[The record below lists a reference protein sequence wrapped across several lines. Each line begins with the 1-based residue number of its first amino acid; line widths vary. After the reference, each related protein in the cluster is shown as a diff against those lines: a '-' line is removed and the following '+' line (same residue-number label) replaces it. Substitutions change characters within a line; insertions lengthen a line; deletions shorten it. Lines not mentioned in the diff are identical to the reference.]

1 VGVIRN
7 LEGLNGL
14 SRTAWLVLG
23 LICVGVVGYVDI
35 ITGYEVG
42 FSLFYLI
49 PIALVSWFGGSPLGL
64 TIAMA
69 GAVMWG
75 AADALAGAKY
85 SSHWILVWNSF
96 IRLTF
101 FLITVFSVE
110 EAKELDREK
119 NFSRIRSRRRTA
131 ANAVFTNP
139 FHGPLDKPCGLGN

>member
-1 VGVIRN
+1 MGLIRK
-7 LEGLNGL
+7 LKGLNRL

-49 PIALVSWFGGSPLGL
+49 PIVLVSWFGGSPLGL

-75 AADALAGAKY
+75 LAEAWAGANI
-85 SSHWILVWNSF
+85 WRDGILVGISF

-101 FLITVFSVE
+101 F
-110 EAKELDREK
+110 
-119 NFSRIRSRRRTA
+119 
-131 ANAVFTNP
+131 
-139 FHGPLDKPCGLGN
+139 

>member
-49 PIALVSWFGGSPLGL
+49 PIVLVSRFAGLPLGV
-64 TIAMA
+64 TMA
-69 GAVMWG
+69 TAGGWCGA
-75 AADALAGAKY
+75 
-85 SSHWILVWNSF
+85 
-96 IRLTF
+96 
-101 FLITVFSVE
+101 
-110 EAKELDREK
+110 
-119 NFSRIRSRRRTA
+119 
-131 ANAVFTNP
+131 
-139 FHGPLDKPCGLGN
+139 